1 MLTDRQK
8 RILWAVID
16 EYIMTAEP
24 VGSRTVS
31 RKEEVGF
38 SAATVRNEM
47 ADLEE
52 MGYLEQPHASA
63 GRIPSQKGYRFFVDH
78 LVTPQTWNKKE
89 LNTFYEFFSSTTGM
103 EHLEEVI
110 QHTSS
115 LLSQMTN
122 YMAVILGPKFE
133 ESRLKHLQ
141 IIPLTERLA
150 VAIIVT
156 NNGHVEQRK
165 IVVPDGVVTQSMEKL
180 VNLLN
185 FRLHDVSLRQLS
197 KRVTKELQQEL
208 QEHID
213 HLDPIMEI
221 IQQMFDYTYE
231 NRLFMS
237 GATRML
243 EQPEFRDVEKLKT
256 ILDLMEE
263 NNTMVHLFEP
273 NIKGVQVRIGTELSV
288 QKMSHC
294 SIINASYYYHGEPVG
309 TIGVIGP
316 TRMDYAKVMG
326 LIDLM
331 SKDFSNRLKWL
342 VDGE

>member
-165 IVVPDGVVTQSMEKL
+165 IVVPDSVVTQSMEKL

-273 NIKGVQVRIGTELSV
+273 NIKGVQVRIGTELSI